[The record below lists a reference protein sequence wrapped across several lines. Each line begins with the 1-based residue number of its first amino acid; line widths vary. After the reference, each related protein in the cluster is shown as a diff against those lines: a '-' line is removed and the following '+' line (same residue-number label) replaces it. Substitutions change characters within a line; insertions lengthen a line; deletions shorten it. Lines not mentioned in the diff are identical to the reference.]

1 MARHKPT
8 AEGGYPRG
16 EETRARLID
25 AAVRVF
31 GEKGYDAAS
40 TREIASVAGLNA
52 PALQYYFDN
61 KEGVYL
67 ACVEH
72 MIERL
77 WEQVGPAVAV
87 AEAVLEVRPGSD
99 AERIEALLGIFSG
112 MLGLILDGPDSPQWR
127 EFMSRQQAGQCPPSA
142 HALMK
147 ERFKM
152 RMSRVIRGLVSSL
165 TGYAED
171 DERTVLHSFALFAQ
185 VVAFRV
191 QRPSL
196 LDSLG
201 WDGVDADRL
210 ARVRAVLLAHVRAAL
225 EGLVRER
232 DAGV

>member
-77 WEQVGPAVAV
+77 WEQVGPAVAE
-87 AEAVLEVRPGSD
+87 AEAVFDGTLASD
-99 AERIEALLGIFSG
+99 AERIEALLEIFSG
-112 MLGLILDGPDSPQWR
+112 MLGLIQDGPESLRWR

-147 ERFKM
+147 EGFKV
-152 RMSRVIRGLVSSL
+152 RIGRVIRGLVANL
-165 TGYAED
+165 TGYPPD
-171 DERTVLHSFALFAQ
+171 DERTVLHGFALFAQ

-191 QRPSL
+191 QRHSL

-201 WDGVDADRL
+201 WDGVDAERL

-225 EGLVRER
+225 EGLVRAR